1 MVLPVLQADDYRS
14 NMSEKVIKVRTP
26 GLPLYSIVRELLH
39 ILPGV
44 PKPALTD
51 MLTAIAEQR
60 GTPQRPVD
68 WADPDRWIAE
78 RLAGAAAALA
88 ARIWRESRGAVNP
101 RWLRNP
107 YAFMTGHRLLEPD
120 SRGIYH
126 LTERGR
132 AFLDDDPVVVREIDD
147 LDGVPQLLYILAT
160 KTRARRADLLPE
172 WRDLLRVA
180 SNFDSE
186 STITGTLRHRLV
198 NVIERGFARREG
210 QTSYVIT
217 EAGVAYAAPPGPVD
231 RRGDPKREDP
241 KRDVLQA
248 ITTYNARQRQALK
261 ERLDQMD
268 PYRFEHL
275 IANLLDAMGY
285 DDVQVTQASGD
296 KGVDVVGTVRFGFTT
311 IREYVQVKRQ
321 QGGIQRPTVDQ
332 LRGALPYHQALR
344 GTIIT
349 TGTFS
354 SGCHE
359 AAAFQGAAPISLV
372 NGEQL
377 LDLLLEHKLGVIER
391 PATLYELD
399 EAVFSDPVESDASDE
414 RVNEPGDP

>member
-1 MVLPVLQADDYRS
+1 MAD
-14 NMSEKVIKVRTP
+14 
-26 GLPLYSIVRELLH
+26 G
-39 ILPGV
+39 
-44 PKPALTD
+44 
-51 MLTAIAEQR
+51 
-60 GTPQRPVD
+60 
-68 WADPDRWIAE
+68 
-78 RLAGAAAALA
+78 
-88 ARIWRESRGAVNP
+88 
-101 RWLRNP
+101 
-107 YAFMTGHRLLEPD
+107 GH
-120 SRGIYH
+120 Y
-126 LTERGR
+126 
-132 AFLDDDPVVVREIDD
+132 
-147 LDGVPQLLYILAT
+147 
-160 KTRARRADLLPE
+160 
-172 WRDLLRVA
+172 
-180 SNFDSE
+180 
-186 STITGTLRHRLV
+186 
-198 NVIERGFARREG
+198 
-210 QTSYVIT
+210 
-217 EAGVAYAAPPGPVD
+217 
-231 RRGDPKREDP
+231 RRGDSKREDP

-285 DDVQVTQASGD
+285 DDVQVTKASGD